1 MLQLVADWQLGHLI
15 TSPAL
20 ESERETG
27 WVQAT
32 FYLGLARLAST
43 SKNPKYFRVI
53 RQLGDRNHWRLGPR
67 LYHAD
72 DQLIGQVYVA
82 AFDHYHDPHMIKPMM
97 EQFDQVLV
105 NTPATELTFN
115 ETGRCQQRWCWC
127 DALFMAPATWM
138 AISRITG
145 KRRYRDFANSEF
157 LATKEFLLDQDERLF
172 YRDSR
177 FFDQRGSD
185 GEKVF
190 WSRGNGWVFAGLINI
205 LRELPHNYPA
215 RNHYESLFIEM
226 ADKLLTL
233 QRPDGFWPA
242 SLLSQPTSRVAES
255 SGTAFFTYGIASGIN
270 LGLLDRRRF
279 EKVALRGWNALVGA
293 VNAEGRL
300 GRVQQPSD
308 RPGDV
313 DVNDSQFYG
322 SGAFLLAGS
331 AIKSMLY
338 SQ

>member
-1 MLQLVADWQLGHLI
+1 MLSGARRPRTFTLISLVGAIFISSYANSKTQRPSSRKIDHTLQLVADWQLGHLI
-15 TSPAL
+15 RSPAL
-20 ESERETG
+20 QSEQETG

-32 FYLGLARLAST
+32 FYLGLASLAST
-43 SKNPKYFRVI
+43 SKNPKYLRVI
-53 RQLGDRNHWRLGPR
+53 RQFGHRNHWRLGPR

-72 DQLIGQVYVA
+72 DQLIGQVYAA
-82 AFDHYHDPHMIKPMM
+82 AFDHYRDPHMIKPMM

-105 NTPATELTFN
+105 NAPATELTFD

-157 LATKEFLLDQDERLF
+157 LATKEFLLDQYECLF

-205 LRELPHNYPA
+205 LRELPHNYPS
-215 RNHYESLFIEM
+215 RNRYESLFIEM

-233 QRPDGFWPA
+233 QRPDGFW
-242 SLLSQPTSRVAES
+242 
-255 SGTAFFTYGIASGIN
+255 
-270 LGLLDRRRF
+270 
-279 EKVALRGWNALVGA
+279 
-293 VNAEGRL
+293 
-300 GRVQQPSD
+300 
-308 RPGDV
+308 
-313 DVNDSQFYG
+313 
-322 SGAFLLAGS
+322 
-331 AIKSMLY
+331 
-338 SQ
+338 